1 MNRNDPGSAA
11 PGDESMSGF
20 VQRKL
25 PWIVGAGALIVFL
38 LTINQWV
45 SLRSLGYVA
54 RVVGWEM
61 ELPLQWPLFFTITYP
76 FRFLPAS
83 VQPVALNLFSVLC
96 ATLTVVLLA
105 RSVALL
111 PHDRTHDQRIRER
124 SEFSLLTIPLA
135 WVPVVLACGALAF
148 QLTFWENATSLTNEM
163 LDLLCFAYVIR
174 CLLEFRITQDDR
186 WLAKMAFVYGLAVT
200 NSWAMI
206 GFFPLFLGAVIWIK
220 GVRFFDPGFLVRT
233 LVCGLAGL
241 LLYLVLPAVWMI
253 KGGGDHSF
261 WDVLKT
267 NLLTQ
272 KLYLIDQKFYR
283 NRALLLGLTSV
294 LPVIL
299 MGIRW
304 RTHEGDT
311 NAAAGMLTNAAF
323 RIIHLFFLAAC
334 LWIVFDPAYSPR
346 ALGMNLSY
354 LTFYF
359 LGALVIGY
367 YSGYALLVFTEAPRR
382 GRTSPGALGKLLNPI
397 VRFAIL
403 AAAVLVPL
411 GLIYKNYPRV
421 RAENGAVLKT
431 FAARLVASLPPAPAY
446 LLSDDPYAL
455 ALVQAHLGATRKGDD
470 YVFVST
476 GSLEQPAYH
485 GKLRQRYGERWPDL
499 IPDEEEDANAKVSQ
513 PEIQAAVHSLARSNV
528 VVYLHPSFGYF
539 FEAVYPRPNGES
551 YRLQPFSPEQY
562 FAPPLSAEQIA
573 ANEAYWR
580 NSADYITR
588 IESLQERESLDA
600 GWIARYYS
608 RALNTWG
615 VEMQRAG
622 KVKEAAS
629 FLADALKLN
638 SNNIPAR
645 VNHEFNQAFQSG
657 SNVARVTGK
666 TLEERFGPYRTW
678 DRILA
683 DNGPFEHPD
692 FCEPFGM
699 NLLGQG
705 QYRQAALQFSR
716 VLHYQPTN
724 FVSRIGFAK
733 SLIGGNWLDEAMA
746 QLDALEKS
754 GALSEAEKVDVA
766 VTRATAYFGKQ
777 EYGKAEETLK
787 TAQRAMPSQTAL
799 GESMFEFYRQTG
811 NLTNALAV
819 IDSQLARTP
828 TNVVI
833 HLQKAELLLSATD
846 FKGAHETLDRVL
858 TLAPKNVPA
867 HLFHAFAYIQEGEHD
882 KALTVL
888 ERLLRENSDHPQALL
903 YKGIAHFQK
912 EELEPARKA
921 FDAILSQEPDH
932 QLALR
937 NRAVLHLRA
946 KRWSEAKEDYQ
957 RLRKLSPRSHSVMY
971 GLAEV
976 AAEEGKNADAIRY
989 YEAYL
994 KYAPEDGGSELEE
1007 EKKRV
1012 RERIEQ
1018 LRNPK

>member
-1 MNRNDPGSAA
+1 MP
-11 PGDESMSGF
+11 GF

-25 PWIVGAGALIVFL
+25 PWIAGAGALVVFL
-38 LTINQWV
+38 LTLNQWV

-61 ELPLQWPLFFTITYP
+61 ELPVQWPLFFTLTFP

-83 VQPVALNLFSVLC
+83 IQPIALNLFAVLC

-174 CLLEFRITQDDR
+174 CLLEFRISQDDR
-186 WLAKMAFVYGLAVT
+186 WLAKMALVYGLAVT
-200 NSWAMI
+200 NNWAMI

-220 GVRFFDPGFLVRT
+220 GVRFFDPSFLLRT
-233 LVCGLAGL
+233 LLCGLAGL
-241 LLYLVLPAVWMI
+241 LLYLVLPMVWMI

-261 WDVLKT
+261 WEVLKT
-267 NLLTQ
+267 NLLSQ
-272 KLYLIDQKFYR
+272 KLFLIDQKFYR

-323 RIIHLFFLAAC
+323 RIIHLFFLGAC
-334 LWIVFDPAYSPR
+334 LWIAFDPPYSPR
-346 ALGMNLSY
+346 ALGVNLSY

-367 YSGYALLVFTEAPRR
+367 YSGYALLVFTEVPRR
-382 GRTSPGALGKLLNPI
+382 GRTSPSALGKLLNPI
-397 VRFAIL
+397 VRIAIL

-421 RAENGAVLKT
+421 HAENGAILKA

-455 ALVQAHLGATRKGDD
+455 AVVQAHLGGTAKANE
-470 YVFVST
+470 YVFVNT
-476 GSLEQPAYH
+476 GALEQPAYH
-485 GKLRQRYGERWPDL
+485 DKLRQRYGERWPDL
-499 IPDEEEDANAKVSQ
+499 VPDEEQEARAKLFQ
-513 PEIQAAVHSLARSNV
+513 PELQAAVHSLAKSNV

-551 YRLQPFSPEQY
+551 YRLHPFSPEQY
-562 FAPPLSAEQIA
+562 FAPPLSQEQIA
-573 ANEAYWR
+573 ANEAYWK
-580 NSADYITR
+580 NSAEYISR
-588 IESLQERESLDA
+588 IKELQERKSLDA
-600 GWIARYYS
+600 AWIARYYS

-615 VEMQRAG
+615 VEMQRSG
-622 KVKEAAS
+622 KVKEAEP
-629 FLADALKLN
+629 FLADAFKLN
-638 SNNIPAR
+638 TNNVPAR
-645 VNHEFNQAFQSG
+645 VNHEFNQAFQAG
-657 SNVARVTGK
+657 STIPRLAGK
-666 TLEERFGPYRTW
+666 SLEERFGAYRSW

-683 DNGPFEHPD
+683 DNGPFEHPH
-692 FCEPFGM
+692 FCEPLGM

-724 FVSRIGFAK
+724 FVSRISFVK

-746 QLDALEKS
+746 QLDAMEKV
-754 GALSEAEKVDVA
+754 GTLSNAEKVDIA
-766 VTRATAYFGKQ
+766 VMRAAAYFGNR
-777 EYGKAEETLK
+777 EYTKAEETLK
-787 TAQRAMPSQTAL
+787 AARAAMPEQTGI

-819 IDSQLARTP
+819 INEQLARTP

-833 HLQKAELLLSATD
+833 HLQKAELLLSANNL
-846 FKGAHETLDRVL
+846 KAAHETLDRVL
-858 TLAPKNVPA
+858 TLAPKNAAA
-867 HLFHAFAYIQEGEHD
+867 HLFHAFAYMQEGEHD
-882 KALTVL
+882 QALTVL

-912 EELEPARKA
+912 GELEPARKA
-921 FDAILSQEPDH
+921 FDAILSKDPDH

-976 AAEEGKNADAIRY
+976 AAEQGQNAEAIRY

-994 KYAPEDGGSELEE
+994 KYAPEDGGAELEE

-1012 RERIEQ
+1012 RERMEQ